1 MEPPEHNESVSAD
14 DLRNSPDL
22 LCCIMQS
29 LCFGYWSISEDDSY
43 VDISVR
49 CWGYFTGLVG
59 RGFGVLVGRMVITL
73 EGLESSG
80 AGALIREFAS
90 IYAPTRRFPYC
101 AVAWL
106 TQRDLE

>member
-1 MEPPEHNESVSAD
+1 MAAVVCVVTGLSFNIKP
-14 DLRNSPDL
+14 LTWGMLIGGL
-22 LCCIMQS
+22 LCCITQS

-59 RGFGVLVGRMVITL
+59 VGFGVLAGRMVITL

-80 AGALIREFAS
+80 AGA
-90 IYAPTRRFPYC
+90 
-101 AVAWL
+101 
-106 TQRDLE
+106 